1 MADERQVIAEARQAL
16 VRVLREMHRF
26 MEGRSDLERDY
37 FRGLLDADLPGVR
50 DQLAEGARLG
60 LSDAEV
66 TERIQATVPPD
77 RQGRSWEARTPQF
90 FNRINRNH
98 PVYADPAVRQA
109 GLAYAG
115 YQTQL
120 QASLRTIQ
128 RDAAGIA
135 GATAQEARQAA
146 STYQRIQQAAARP
159 DARSW
164 SATPAAPPAQPR
176 QAPRVTFTPPAA
188 PATGNNPPGQPAQ
201 PQPQPTP
208 QAPPIPQAPPTQQ
221 AQQPSS
227 PQPGQQAHQP
237 NQAQPA
243 PSVGQ
248 GPAGGAQAPG
258 TTRSISA
265 AAEGPVTINAA
276 LLASAGKVV
285 VRADPSCTQA
295 TLTIQTADQSG
306 PAADAVRNANL
317 SASADGR
324 MQASVRGT
332 GSSSSAIHISAG
344 DISSINISG
353 ASVQIRGGVH
363 NSNFT
368 ISGGSS
374 PIEITAVVPEGSSL
388 VGQTDSANIETHG
401 RLNVANARTSSGGV
415 RIDRADDIN
424 ARTVDGHIS
433 MGYTDQVVAHSIA
446 GHITIDD
453 FGGSARADT
462 ISGDITVHATE
473 GGRVTAGTVAGNISV
488 TASNDAVA
496 QRLTVHTSTTSGRIS
511 TPQPAMG
518 AAPRRGSD
526 GARNF
531 HDANRTGQQRQS
543 GNQLGT

>member
-1 MADERQVIAEARQAL
+1 VA
-16 VRVLREMHRF
+16 
-26 MEGRSDLERDY
+26 
-37 FRGLLDADLPGVR
+37 
-50 DQLAEGARLG
+50 
-60 LSDAEV
+60 
-66 TERIQATVPPD
+66 
-77 RQGRSWEARTPQF
+77 
-90 FNRINRNH
+90 
-98 PVYADPAVRQA
+98 
-109 GLAYAG
+109 
-115 YQTQL
+115 
-120 QASLRTIQ
+120 
-128 RDAAGIA
+128 
-135 GATAQEARQAA
+135 
-146 STYQRIQQAAARP
+146 
-159 DARSW
+159 
-164 SATPAAPPAQPR
+164 
-176 QAPRVTFTPPAA
+176 
-188 PATGNNPPGQPAQ
+188 
-201 PQPQPTP
+201 
-208 QAPPIPQAPPTQQ
+208 
-221 AQQPSS
+221 
-227 PQPGQQAHQP
+227 
-237 NQAQPA
+237 
-243 PSVGQ
+243 
-248 GPAGGAQAPG
+248 
-258 TTRSISA
+258 
-265 AAEGPVTINAA
+265 INAA

-332 GSSSSAIHISAG
+332 GSSSSGIQISAG

-353 ASVQIRGGVH
+353 GSVQIRGGVH

-388 VGQTDSANIETHG
+388 VGQTESANIETHG
-401 RLNVANARTSSGGV
+401 RLNVVNARTSSGGV

-424 ARTVDGHIS
+424 ARTVDGNIS
-433 MGYTDQVVAHSIA
+433 MGYTDQVVAHSTS

-473 GGRVTAGTVAGNISV
+473 GGRVTAGTVSGNISV

-496 QRLTVHTSTTSGRIS
+496 QRLAVHTSTTSGRIS

-526 GARNF
+526 GARSFN
-531 HDANRTGQQRQS
+531 DATRMGQQRQS